1 MYPELRTSVSA
12 DEREHL
18 VLQHWKT
25 HDIFRRSIGERSGAP
40 VFSFYEGPPTVNG
53 MPGIHHVWSRTI
65 KDTICRYKTMRGFRV
80 ERKGG
85 WDTHGLPVE
94 LAIEKQLGFR
104 HKHEI
109 EEYGIAKFNELCRES
124 VYENIAREGGWQAL
138 TERMAYW
145 VDMEH
150 PYITC
155 TPDYVESIWWALKK
169 FWDGGKIYK
178 GYKIQP
184 YCPRCETALS
194 SHEVALGYDTAKDPS
209 VFVKFR
215 RKNVAE
221 EEFFLAWTTTPW
233 TLLAN
238 VALAVHPDVEYVT
251 VINKRKDKSERLV
264 LAEALIGK
272 LEGETEI
279 VARTMGKDLEG
290 AEYEPLFDYKLPYEY
305 QTSESA
311 DGLVLPD
318 GTRVMRPHHIVVADK
333 YVTTEDGTGI
343 VHQAPAFGDDDYRIA
358 RAKNF
363 PIVISV
369 NGSGEIVLDSPY
381 KGVFFKDADPKI
393 IEELKNRGMLYRKE
407 TIEHTYPF
415 CWRCDTALMYYARE
429 SWYIRV
435 TDYREELSTKNKT
448 INWQPPEIGEGRFGN
463 WLAELKDW
471 GISRERY
478 WGTPLP
484 IWESVDGEIR
494 LCVGKYEDFLEK
506 HTLQAEIRNPA
517 WLEWHL
523 ERMAGTATGA
533 EPTERIPVR
542 LELEAYLEDPDPTK
556 VHPTR
561 VKSEDL
567 KNFDPHKPGI
577 DGIIFLGR
585 LPDSSLVTLRRVPD
599 VIDVW
604 FDSGSMPF
612 AQYHYPFE
620 NKELFEKAYPA
631 DFISE
636 GIDQTRGWFYTL
648 HAINTFLFGKPAY
661 KNVIVND
668 MLLDKNGQKM
678 SKSRGNVVDPFEVI
692 RTYGVDAVRWY
703 LLASSVPWKPKL
715 FDAADVA
722 DIERKFFGTLLNT
735 YGFFALYANI
745 DSYASQSTASANTR
759 NEMDRWILS
768 KLNSLVKDCASYM
781 DSYELTKPAR
791 AIQEFVIEEL
801 SNWYIRRSRR
811 RFWKGEMN
819 ADKQAAY
826 DTLRECLVT
835 VAKLMAPIAPF
846 MSDTLYRSLSGGDSV
861 HLELYPTPNDAL
873 IDSKLE
879 TRMAKAQTIS
889 SLVRQMR
896 ERAKLKV
903 RQPLERVLIP
913 CANRY
918 DIEEL
923 RKVEDIV
930 LDEVN
935 VKHVE
940 YVLFGDSD
948 VIQRK
953 AKANFKALGARLGKQ
968 MKSVAARIGTMTDE
982 EITRYEQQMFIEFD
996 IDGEK
1001 VRVERGEIDVTAQ
1014 DVQGWLVSSEGGVTV
1029 ALDTHLTAEL
1039 LSEGLAREFVNRIQN
1054 LRKDSGFE
1062 VTDRI
1067 TIAVG
1072 GAPAELADALAKHKD
1087 YISQET
1093 LAATISND
1101 GASDGTDIDLG
1112 ELTAKVSIARV

>member
-18 VLQHWKT
+18 VLRHWKT
-25 HDIFRRSIGERSGAP
+25 ADIFKRSVSERDGNP

-65 KDTICRYKTMRGFRV
+65 KDTICRYKTMRGFKV

-104 HKHEI
+104 HKNEI
-109 EEYGIAKFNELCRES
+109 IEYGVAKFNELCRDS

-155 TPDYVESIWWALKK
+155 EPKYIESIWWALKK
-169 FWDGGKIYK
+169 FWDAEKIYK

-209 VFVKFR
+209 VFVKFK
-215 RKNVAE
+215 RKNTTE
-221 EEFFLAWTTTPW
+221 DEYFLAWTTTPW

-251 VINKRKDKSERLV
+251 VINKRKDKTERLV
-264 LAEALIGK
+264 LAEALLGK

-279 VARTMGKDLEG
+279 ISKIKGKDLEG
-290 AEYEPLFDYKLPYEY
+290 QQYEPLFDYLVNNAELAPKLA
-305 QTSESA
+305 SA
-311 DGLVLPD
+311 YK
-318 GTRVMRPHHIVVADK
+318 IVVDS

-343 VHQAPAFGDDDYRIA
+343 VHQAPAFGEDDYRVA
-358 RAKNF
+358 QKYGF
-363 PIVISV
+363 PVIVTV
-369 NGSGEIVLDSPY
+369 TGSGAISDLIPDFAG
-381 KGVFFKDADPKI
+381 KFFKDADPEI
-393 IEELKNRGMLYRKE
+393 MDALKKKGLLYRKE

-415 CWRCDTALMYYARE
+415 CWRCDSPLMYYARD

-435 TDYREELSTKNKT
+435 TDYREELFEQNKT

-463 WLAELKDW
+463 WLADLKDW
-471 GISRERY
+471 GISRERF
-478 WGTPLP
+478 WGTPFP
-484 IWESVDGEIR
+484 VWVSEDGKETKCIGSFEE
-494 LCVGKYEDFLEK
+494 LVGAEWLDENGQPTGKIFSQSDLEK
-506 HTLQAEIRNPA
+506 
-517 WLEWHL
+517 
-523 ERMAGTATGA
+523 
-533 EPTERIPVR
+533 
-542 LELEAYLEDPDPTK
+542 
-556 VHPTR
+556 
-561 VKSEDL
+561 
-567 KNFDPHKPGI
+567 FDPHKPNV
-577 DGIIFLGR
+577 DR
-585 LPDSSLVTLRRVPD
+585 LAFKTASGYLKRVPD

-620 NKELFEKAYPA
+620 NQDLFEKAYPA
-631 DFISE
+631 AYISE

-648 HAINTFLFGKPAY
+648 HAINTFLFGKPPY
-661 KNVIVND
+661 QNVIVND

-678 SKSRGNVVDPFEVI
+678 SKSRGNIVDPFEVI
-692 RTYGVDAVRWY
+692 RLYGVDAVRWY
-703 LLASSVPWKPKL
+703 LLASSVPWKPKQ
-715 FDAADVA
+715 FNPDDIS

-745 DSYASQSTASANTR
+745 DGYTSNQGQSANHDSPT
-759 NEMDRWILS
+759 EMDRWILS
-768 KLNSLVKDCASYM
+768 KLHSLINDCAEWV
-781 DSYELTKPAR
+781 DAYELTKPAR
-791 AIQEFVIEEL
+791 AIQDFVTEEL
-801 SNWYIRRSRR
+801 SNWYVRRSRR

-819 ADKQAAY
+819 ADKQVAY
-826 DTLRECLVT
+826 DTLRECLLT
-835 VAKLMAPIAPF
+835 ISKLMAPIAPY
-846 MSDTLYRSLSGGDSV
+846 MSDLMYRSLVADAATTDSV
-861 HLELYPTPNDAL
+861 HLALYPTADKKL
-873 IDSKLE
+873 IDTKLE
-879 TRMAKAQTIS
+879 ARMAKAQIIS

-896 ERAKLKV
+896 ERAKIKV
-903 RQPLERVLIP
+903 RQPLERLLIP
-913 CANRY
+913 CANRQ

-923 RKVEDIV
+923 RKVEEII

-935 VKHVE
+935 VKRIE

-948 VIQRK
+948 VIKRK

-968 MKSVAARIGTMTDE
+968 MKDVAARIGKMTDE
-982 EITRYEQQMFIEFD
+982 EITRYEQQMGIEFD
-996 IDGEK
+996 IAGEMIK
-1001 VRVERGEIDVTAQ
+1001 VERGEIDITAQ
-1014 DVQGWLVSSEGGVTV
+1014 DVEGWLVSSEGGVTV
-1029 ALDTHLTAEL
+1029 ALDTHISAEL
-1039 LSEGLAREFVNRIQN
+1039 QSEGLAREFVNRIQN

-1067 TIAVG
+1067 SIAVG
-1072 GAPAELADALAKHKD
+1072 GAPDALRDALAKHES
-1087 YISQET
+1087 YIAQET
-1093 LAATISND
+1093 LASKITSNGDSGD
-1101 GASDGTDIDLG
+1101 GSEIDLG
-1112 ELTAKVSIARV
+1112 ELKAMVAIARL